1 MSRITDLKR
10 KKLWFE
16 QETGQVYTGFWN
28 TSTTGDQFKTIAGR
42 KKTN

>member
-16 QETGQVYTGFWN
+16 KETGQDYKRFWN
-28 TSTTGDQFKTIAGR
+28 TSTTQKTV
-42 KKTN
+42 